1 MTGSFCNFAVNL
13 KLRIMQESYERLLAG
28 NKKWSEEKLKKDP
41 DFFKNLTQ
49 GQQPEY
55 LWIGCSDSRVP
66 ANEITGS
73 KSGQMFVHRN
83 IANMVVHTDM
93 NLLSVLYYAVE
104 VLHVKHVIVCGH
116 YGCGG
121 IIAAMDNKDNGFVN
135 NWLRNIKEVYEKHK
149 TELEL
154 LTDLK
159 ARENRLVELNVVEQ
173 VHNLS
178 KTRIVQQAWKKREL
192 QVHGWVYGVHNGL
205 IKDLKVMMD
214 EISDLEPIFRYN
226 L

>member
-1 MTGSFCNFAVNL
+1 MDTME
-13 KLRIMQESYERLLAG
+13 KSYARLIEG
-28 NKKWSEEKLKKDP
+28 NGRWAQEKLNQDP
-41 DFFKNLTQ
+41 EFFKKLVL
-49 GQQPEY
+49 GQHPQY

-66 ANEITGS
+66 ANEITNTE
-73 KSGQMFVHRN
+73 SGEIFVHRN
-83 IANMVVHTDM
+83 IANVVVHTDM

-121 IIAAMDNKDNGFVN
+121 VIAAMTNKDNGFVN
-135 NWLRNIKEVYEKHK
+135 NWLRNIKEVYLKHSK
-149 TELEL
+149 ELEAI
-154 LTDLK
+154 TDIRQ
-159 ARENRLVELNVVEQ
+159 RENRLVELNVIEQ

-192 QVHGWVYGVHNGL
+192 QVHGWVYGFESGL
-205 IKDLKVMMD
+205 IKDLNVMMD
-214 EISDLEPIFRYN
+214 EISDLEPIFRYD